1 MKCKETEK
9 LIPLFLEDELEDEDL
24 GEFMDH
30 IEKCEEC
37 KEELTIQFL
46 VLEGVAR
53 LEKGN
58 VFDLQRELK
67 IRMEEAE
74 HGMRSR
80 ENMRLVLYALE
91 GLILVALI
99 TLVLLI
105 VIL

>member
-91 GLILVALI
+91 GWILVALI